1 MTADD
6 ERPETFTDT
15 GLDWRV
21 EDQFTDEER
30 ETLLNWYRQAHG
42 SGDLSLVRFAPF
54 LIEFL
59 PAEFKLSRRHL
70 SSIPERRDGVGV
82 PDLVLILCYLHS
94 YVATSYT
101 DGILYQLI
109 SARHLG
115 ASRELVLDVLR
126 YAYLSAGPRGMNA
139 VAKRSEEYLRD
150 WSEDE
155 TPSKEANWPADWAPD
170 PKAFQSGIDLTTIE
184 LTAEEVVKISQW
196 HEHMHGVVP
205 RHVEL
210 LAKLH
215 PHAYKLQR
223 IRYEKAVGAVI
234 PAQLV
239 PLLTL
244 HLATM
249 QLNHSVMRQA
259 AHQARVLGARRHHV
273 VQVLLGGLRQTIDP
287 MVLESAIEAV
297 GDELAGWDDEEA
309 T

>member
-1 MTADD
+1 MSGDD

-21 EDQFTDEER
+21 EDQFSEAER
-30 ETLLNWYRQAHG
+30 ETLLNWYREAHG
-42 SGDLSLVRFAPF
+42 SGDLNLVRFAPF

-115 ASRELVLDVLR
+115 ASKALVMDVLR

-139 VAKRSEEYLRD
+139 VAKGSEVYLREWD
-150 WSEDE
+150 DDE
-155 TPSKEANWPADWAPD
+155 PPSRNVQWPEGWAPD
-170 PKAFQSGIDLTTIE
+170 PKAFHSGIDLTTIE
-184 LTAEEVVKISQW
+184 LTADEVVQISRW
-196 HEHMHGVVP
+196 HQHMHGVVP

-210 LAKLH
+210 LARLH

-223 IRYEKAVGAVI
+223 IRYEKSVGSII

-239 PLLTL
+239 PLLSL
-244 HLATM
+244 HLAAM
-249 QLNHSVMRQA
+249 RLDHSVMRQA

-273 VQVLLGGLRQTIDP
+273 VQVLFGGLRQTIDP

-297 GDELAGWDDEEA
+297 GDELAGWDEEEA